1 MGRNNKR
8 KRKPGGH
15 HGPVRNVRRPS
26 LTGRVQLHEHSVY
39 VVTDEGDFKV
49 MGRGKRE
56 LMDGDIVAIS
66 VKPGPRGDRRAL
78 VESVIERASTTIVG
92 TYGIAGPL
100 GVVEPLDTRLHAD
113 FFISPE
119 DSSAARLHVEPGD
132 VVVARILTYPSRL
145 ESGMVTIERR
155 IGDDG
160 APDLGVQYV
169 MARYGYTDSYP
180 EAALSEADGLA
191 LDVDRALADPLR
203 RDLRDRFVIT
213 IDPVDARD
221 FDDAIS
227 LERTPDGGFK
237 LGVHIADVSH
247 YVAWDGH
254 IDLEARRRT
263 TSVYLADR
271 VLPMLPERLSNDLC
285 SLRPDEDR
293 LAFTVDIELDARG
306 RVRHYDPYPSV
317 IRSRVRM
324 DYDGAEALLVRSGA
338 VEYAVLEGAPEDVAA
353 AETAREEALDR
364 GLACEATA
372 RYLGV
377 DLSAFLVGAHELA
390 ELRRQIR
397 RARGSV
403 DFDTAEVRALLG
415 ADGLPVQIVARE
427 RNVATSLIEEAM
439 LLANECVA
447 EWLADRD
454 IDACYRVHDAPSPDS
469 LHGAAVALS
478 ELGIIGARRAVGIE
492 LGDPDELQAAVDETH
507 GTAMAPLVNTMLLRS
522 MQRALYKPK
531 NEGHFALGASAYC
544 HFTSPIRRYPD
555 LVVHRVLKLQL
566 AHERL
571 GARDA
576 LGRTEP
582 LIGKGRESLP
592 RILPQICKAC
602 SDAERAADA
611 ASHATQKIKI
621 AQYYEE
627 RLGERYTGTVSWI
640 SSMGVF
646 VRLDLTQVEGLV
658 SIKSLGNEWF
668 EFDEET
674 LALTGADT
682 GTRIELGMRAIVE
695 VSRVNTMRGH
705 LDFRLVHL
713 GLQPEMS

>member
-1 MGRNNKR
+1 MGRNNKH
-8 KRKPGGH
+8 KRKGGARR
-15 HGPVRNVRRPS
+15 GPARSERRPS
-26 LTGRVQLHEHSVY
+26 LTGRVQLHEHSAY
-39 VVTDEGDFKV
+39 IVTDEGDFKV

-56 LMDGDIVAIS
+56 IMDGDTVAVSI
-66 VKPGPRGDRRAL
+66 KAGPRGDRRAV
-78 VESVIERASTTIVG
+78 VESVVERAATTVVG
-92 TYGIAGPL
+92 TYGVAGPL
-100 GVVEPLDTRLHAD
+100 GVIEPLDTRLHAD
-113 FFISPE
+113 FFIAPE
-119 DSSAARLHVEPGD
+119 DTSAEHLGVKPGD
-132 VVVARILTYPSRL
+132 MVVARILAYPTRL
-145 ESGMVTIERR
+145 ESGMVTIDRR

-160 APDLGVQYV
+160 APDLGIEYV
-169 MARYGYTDSYP
+169 MARYGYTDTYP
-180 EAALSEADGLA
+180 EAALAEADELA
-191 LDVDRALADPLR
+191 LDVGSALRDPLR
-203 RDLRDRFVIT
+203 RNLRDRFIIT

-227 LERTPDGGFK
+227 LERTSNGGFK

-247 YVAWDGH
+247 YVQWDSH
-254 IDLEARRRT
+254 IDLEARHRT

-285 SLRPDEDR
+285 SLRPQEDR
-293 LAFTVDIELDARG
+293 LAFTVDIELDAQG

-324 DYDGAEALLVRSGA
+324 DYDGAEALLAREGV
-338 VEYAVLEGAPEDVAA
+338 VELPQLEGAAEDVAA
-353 AETAREEALDR
+353 AEAARADALAR
-364 GLACEATA
+364 GEACEAQA
-372 RYLGV
+372 RKCGV
-377 DLSAFLVGAHELA
+377 DLARFLTSAHELA
-390 ELRRQIR
+390 TLRQKIR
-397 RARGSV
+397 RTRGSV

-415 ADGLPVQIVARE
+415 PDGLPERVVARE
-427 RNVATSLIEEAM
+427 RSSATSLIEEAM

-454 IDACYRVHDAPSPDS
+454 IEACYRVHDDPSPDS

-478 ELGIIGARRAVGIE
+478 QLGIIDESRAADIE
-492 LGDPDELQAAVDETH
+492 LGSPAALQTAVDEART
-507 GTAMAPLVNTMLLRS
+507 TPNAPLVNTLLLRS
-522 MQRALYKPK
+522 MQRALYKPH

-566 AHERL
+566 AHEQL
-571 GARDA
+571 GAKDA
-576 LGRTEP
+576 LARTP
-582 LIGKGRESLP
+582 RLIGKGRESLP
-592 RILPQICKAC
+592 RILPQICRAC

-646 VRLDLTQVEGLV
+646 VRLDITQVEGLV
-658 SIKSLGNEWF
+658 SIKSLGHEWF
-668 EFDEET
+668 EFDEDALT
-674 LALTGADT
+674 LTGADT

-695 VSRVNTMRGH
+695 VSRVNTTRGH
-705 LDFRLVHL
+705 LDFKLVHL
-713 GLQPEMS
+713 G